1 MENTTTGKWAY
12 VFPGQGSQWSGMG
25 YDLYH
30 NYPEAKAILDESDDV
45 MGFSLSQLCFHGPQ
59 EKLNRTDYAQS
70 AILTISIAYLKTL
83 SRVLQKNIPPA
94 DFVAGHS
101 LGEYSALV
109 AANVLNLKD
118 ALHLVQLRGQLM
130 QRESEKIPSGMAAV
144 IGLDTSTVE
153 EICRESET
161 EIANNNCPGQIV
173 ISGSNESLTKAIE
186 LAKNKRA
193 PRVIPLNV
201 AGAFHSRVMKGASDE
216 LASFIATLSFQDASI
231 PIIANTSAQPL
242 IKAEE
247 IKKELVKQLCHCVQ
261 WQSSTEYMIKCGT
274 TNFIEIGPGN
284 VLSGLIKR
292 ISREVQIM
300 SVGCVPH

>member
-1 MENTTTGKWAY
+1 MENTNTEKWAY
-12 VFPGQGSQWSGMG
+12 VFPGQGSQWAGMG
-25 YDLYH
+25 YDLYQ
-30 NYPEAKAILDESDDV
+30 NYPEAKAIFDESDDV
-45 MGFSLSQLCFHGPQ
+45 MGFSLSQLCFQGPQ
-59 EKLNRTDYAQS
+59 EKLNQTNYAQP

-83 SRVLQKNIPPA
+83 SLVLPPNIPPA

-109 AANVLNLKD
+109 AANVLNLRD

-173 ISGSNESLTKAIE
+173 ISGSNEPLTKAIE
-186 LAKNKRA
+186 LAKNKKA

-216 LASFIATLSFQDASI
+216 LASFIATLPFQDASI

-242 IKAEE
+242 IKAGE
-247 IKKELVKQLCHCVQ
+247 IKEELVKQLCSCVQ
-261 WQSSTEYMIKCGT
+261 WQSSTEYMIKCGV

-284 VLSGLIKR
+284 ILSGLIKR